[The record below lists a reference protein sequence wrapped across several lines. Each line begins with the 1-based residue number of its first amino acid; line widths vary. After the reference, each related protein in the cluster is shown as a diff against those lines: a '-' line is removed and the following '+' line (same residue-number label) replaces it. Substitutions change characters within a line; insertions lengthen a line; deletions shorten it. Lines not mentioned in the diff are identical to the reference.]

1 MEEGSMIKI
10 GDIVVLRGTNQYG
23 IVIKQENDGYI
34 IDWFKLTFQD
44 TPRLLYQASAL
55 LKVSQWLR

>member
-1 MEEGSMIKI
+1 MEEGCMINV

-23 IVIKQENDGYI
+23 IVIKQENDKYI

-44 TPRLLYQASAL
+44 TPRLLYQASSL
-55 LKVSQWLR
+55 LKVSQ

>member
-1 MEEGSMIKI
+1 MIKV

-23 IVIKQENDGYI
+23 TVIKQENDGYI

-44 TPRLLYQASAL
+44 TPRLLYQASSL
-55 LKVSQWLR
+55 LKVSQ

>member
-1 MEEGSMIKI
+1 MNKINI

-44 TPRLLYQASAL
+44 TPRLLYQASHL
-55 LKVSQWLR
+55 LKVSQCLMLET